1 MPQSGAILIH
11 FAGTQ
16 WTLQICELVS
26 IFGETISL
34 MISATLVSVAVLPTN
49 PLLFRCW
56 TGKLSDSGL
65 HFSGNSL
72 ECYWSRASSLLGW
85 GREGNAAL
93 TA

>member
-34 MISATLVSVAVLPTN
+34 MISAPLVSVAVLPTN

-56 TGKLSDSGL
+56 NGKLSDYGL
-65 HFSGNSL
+65 HFRVSL
-72 ECYWSRASSLLGW
+72 ESYWSRASSLLGW
-85 GREGNAAL
+85 EREGNAAL